1 MVAEA
6 NKRTVERVPDW
17 VSKLENLLSAI
28 EIYRDI
34 EEQAMTKIRAILKE
48 KGIVISMEEMKS
60 TDVDQIRER
69 LNHTREERMKREQVE
84 REEEQR
90 AYEREEERGCRR

>member
-6 NKRTVERVPDW
+6 NKRTVERVLDW

-34 EEQAMTKIRAILKE
+34 EEQAMTKIRSILKE

-84 REEEQR
+84 REKEQR

>member
-1 MVAEA
+1 
-6 NKRTVERVPDW
+6 
-17 VSKLENLLSAI
+17 
-28 EIYRDI
+28 
-34 EEQAMTKIRAILKE
+34 MTKIRSILKE

-84 REEEQR
+84 REKEQR